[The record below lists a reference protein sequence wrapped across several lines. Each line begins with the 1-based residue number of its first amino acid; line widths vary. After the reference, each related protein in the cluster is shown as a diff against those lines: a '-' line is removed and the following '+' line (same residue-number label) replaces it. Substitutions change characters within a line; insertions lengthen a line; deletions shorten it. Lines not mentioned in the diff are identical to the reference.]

1 MQVTTKDNRRIEI
14 SILTWILA
22 LLTVIATIGTLVIAL
37 IDKSIFYQIP
47 VACFGVLLLG
57 LLYLY
62 IYLFNKELLKQRNKL
77 VLFMCIYIL
86 IMITTVAMS
95 SLHYLLIPI
104 PIAGMLIAIMID
116 NRLGIMTNLILTLLA
131 QLVSGSDMPCLMF
144 FIVSG
149 TLACMIIT
157 QAKKRNMIVFVSGY
171 LVGMN
176 IVLILL
182 INLYQ
187 FGDLTHLEVADVLY
201 GVLNS
206 VFSVII
212 TIGSLPLFETLFDV
226 STPLKL
232 LELTNSD
239 QKLIQRLL
247 LEAPGTYHHSQMVS
261 NLAQTAANDIGANAL
276 LARTGAIYH
285 DIGKLKDPIY
295 FAENQDGYNL
305 HDELDPENSAKI
317 IISHVDYGVKL
328 ATEHHLP
335 KAVRHIIKQHQGDTV
350 VKYFYHKAIS
360 NNDGIVDEE
369 AFKYGGPKPQT
380 NEAAIIMLADCVE
393 AYVRALP
400 EGERHLDNIE
410 KCIDEIMNNKFE
422 ESQLNECNLKL
433 KELPIIGNSFMKV
446 YNGLYHERVKYP
458 DNKVGGD
465 SIVNNHQFRLLYH
478 QEL

>member
-1 MQVTTKDNRRIEI
+1 MSTKENSRIQI
-14 SILTWILA
+14 SMLTWVLAILTII
-22 LLTVIATIGTLVIAL
+22 VTIGTLIIAL
-37 IDKSIFYQIP
+37 RGKSIVYQIP

-62 IYLFNKELLKQRNKL
+62 IYLFHKELLKQRNKL
-77 VLFMCIYIL
+77 VLFISIYIL
-86 IMITTVAMS
+86 LMITTVAMS

-131 QLVSGSDMPCLMF
+131 QLVSGSDLLFLMF

-182 INLYQ
+182 IHLYR
-187 FGDLTHLEVADVLY
+187 FGDLSHLQVADVLY
-201 GVLNS
+201 SVLNS

-226 STPLKL
+226 ATPLKL

-285 DIGKLKDPIY
+285 DIGKLKDPMY
-295 FAENQDGYNL
+295 FAENQDGYNP
-305 HDELDPENSAKI
+305 HEELDPENSAKI
-317 IISHVDYGVKL
+317 IISHVEYGVKL
-328 ATEHHLP
+328 ATDHHLP
-335 KAVRHIIKQHQGDTV
+335 KAVRHIIKEHQGDTV
-350 VKYFYHKAIS
+350 VKYFYHKALN
-360 NNDGIVDEE
+360 NNDGTVDEE
-369 AFKYGGPKPQT
+369 AFKYDGPKPQT

-400 EGERHLDNIE
+400 ETDRHLTNIE
-410 KCIDEIMNNKFE
+410 KCIHEIINNKFE
-422 ESQLNECNLKL
+422 EGQLNECNLKF
-433 KELPIIGNSFMKV
+433 KEIPIIGNSFMKV

-465 SIVNNHQFRLLYH
+465 TIVDNHQ
-478 QEL
+478 

>member
-1 MQVTTKDNRRIEI
+1 MKDKNRVEI
-14 SILTWILA
+14 SLLTWILA
-22 LLTVIATIGTLVIAL
+22 ILTVLVTVGTFIIAL
-37 IDKSIFYQIP
+37 REKTLTYQIP
-47 VACFGVLLLG
+47 VICFAILLLS

-62 IYLFNKELLKQRNKL
+62 VYLFHKDLFKRRNKMIL
-77 VLFMCIYIL
+77 FISIYVLL
-86 IMITTVAMS
+86 MITSVSMS
-95 SLHYLLIPI
+95 NLPYLLIPI

-116 NRLGIMTNLILTLLA
+116 NRLGIMTNLILALMA
-131 QLVSGSDMPCLMF
+131 QLVSGNDLIFLMF

-176 IVLILL
+176 IILILL
-182 INLYQ
+182 IHLYQ
-187 FGDLTHLEVADVLY
+187 FGNLSMLKITDVLY
-201 GVLNS
+201 SVLNS

-212 TIGSLPLFETLFDV
+212 TIGSLPLFETVFDV
-226 STPLKL
+226 ATPLKL

-239 QKLIQRLL
+239 QKLLQRLL

-285 DIGKLKDPIY
+285 DIGKLKDPMY
-295 FAENQDGYNL
+295 FAENQDGYNP

-335 KAVRHIIKQHQGDTV
+335 KAVRHIIKQHHGDTMV
-350 VKYFYHKAIS
+350 RYFYHKAVN
-360 NNDGIVDEE
+360 NNDGTIDEE
-369 AFKYGGPKPQT
+369 AFKYSGPRPQT
-380 NEAAIIMLADCVE
+380 NEASIIMLADCVE

-400 EGERHLDNIE
+400 EPDRHLANVE
-410 KCIDEIMNNKFE
+410 KCIDEIINNKFQE
-422 ESQLNECNLKL
+422 GQLSECDLKL
-433 KELPIIGNSFMKV
+433 KELPIIGNAFMKV

-465 SIVNNHQFRLLYH
+465 SNVDNHQ
-478 QEL
+478 

>member
-1 MQVTTKDNRRIEI
+1 MSTKENSRIQVNF
-14 SILTWILA
+14 LTWVLAILA
-22 LLTVIATIGTLVIAL
+22 ILVTIGTLVIAL
-37 IDKSIFYQIP
+37 RDESIGYQIP
-47 VACFGVLLLG
+47 VVCFGVLLLG

-62 IYLFNKELLKQRNKL
+62 IYLFHKQLLAQRNKL
-77 VLFMCIYIL
+77 VLFVSIYIL
-86 IMITTVAMS
+86 LMITTVVMS
-95 SLHYLLIPI
+95 SLPYLLIPI

-116 NRLGIMTNLILTLLA
+116 NRLGIMTHLVLTLLA
-131 QLVSGSDMPCLMF
+131 QLVSGSDLLFLMF

-157 QAKKRNMIVFVSGY
+157 QAKKRHMLVFVSGY
-171 LVGMN
+171 LVGIN

-182 INLYQ
+182 IHLYQ
-187 FGDLTHLEVADVLY
+187 YGNLSQLEVTDVLY
-201 GVLNS
+201 SVLNS

-212 TIGSLPLFETLFDV
+212 TIGSLPLFETVFDV
-226 STPLKL
+226 ATPLKL

-285 DIGKLKDPIY
+285 DVGKLKDPMY
-295 FAENQDGYNL
+295 FGENQDGYNP

-317 IISHVDYGVKL
+317 IISHVNYGVKL
-328 ATEHHLP
+328 ATDHHLP

-350 VKYFYHKAIS
+350 VKYFYHKAIQ
-360 NNDGIVDEE
+360 NNDGAVDEE
-369 AFKYGGPKPQT
+369 AFKYDGPKPQT

-400 EGERHLDNIE
+400 EADRHLTNIE
-410 KCIDEIMNNKFE
+410 KCIDEIINSKFQE
-422 ESQLNECNLKL
+422 GQLSECHLKI

-458 DNKVGGD
+458 DNTVGGD
-465 SIVNNHQFRLLYH
+465 NIVDNHQ
-478 QEL
+478 Q